1 MQPYR
6 RAVRVRPETT
16 VAGVALVWGTVGV
29 LVRWVDLPAVAVVWS
44 RVAVGALGLAAW
56 SRWRATRPTGDPV
69 DGVDPDDPRPVS
81 DPLPGWVLPA
91 TGLVLTAHWVSL
103 FAAYKL
109 APIGTVLLIT
119 YLAPVIVTAAAPRV
133 LGERSTPTIRWAL
146 VVGVVGTALVA
157 GPGARGI
164 RPLGLV
170 LSVVAALTF
179 ASLVLVGKRLAREHG
194 GIRVALTQQVVA
206 AIVLAPLAALAEWGP
221 FDWSWAWLIVLGLV
235 HTAAGECLY
244 LWALTRMRV
253 SAHGVLGYLEPV
265 AAVAFGWLLLDEAP
279 RAATVAGGV
288 LIVAAGAIVVRSGSS
303 VGDVTP
309 EVPGGVG

>member
-1 MQPYR
+1 
-6 RAVRVRPETT
+6 

-44 RVAVGALGLAAW
+44 RVAIGALGLAAW
-56 SRWRATRPTGDPV
+56 SRWRATRATDDAVERLEPPASERLPV
-69 DGVDPDDPRPVS
+69 
-81 DPLPGWVLPA
+81 WVLPA

-103 FAAYKL
+103 FAAYRL

-146 VVGVVGTALVA
+146 VVGVIGTALVA

-170 LSVVAALTF
+170 LSLVAALTF

-194 GIRVALTQQVVA
+194 GIKVALTQQVVA
-206 AIVLAPLAALAEWGP
+206 AIVLAPLAALAGWGP
-221 FDWSWAWLIVLGLV
+221 FRWSWAWLIVLGLV
-235 HTAAGECLY
+235 HTGAAECLY

-265 AAVAFGWLLLDEAP
+265 SAVVFGWLLLDEVP
-279 RAATVAGGV
+279 RAATIAGGV

>member
-1 MQPYR
+1 M
-6 RAVRVRPETT
+6 
-16 VAGVALVWGTVGV
+16 AGVALVWGTVGV
-29 LVRWVDLPAVAVVWS
+29 LVRWVDLPAVPVVWS
-44 RVAVGALGLAAW
+44 RVTIGALGLAAW
-56 SRWRATRPTGDPV
+56 SRWRSNRTDADPIDVDVPV
-69 DGVDPDDPRPVS
+69 DVAT

-103 FAAYKL
+103 FAAYDL

-119 YLAPVIVTAAAPRV
+119 YLAPVIVTAAAPQV

-146 VVGVVGTALVA
+146 AVGVVGTALVA

-179 ASLVLVGKRLAREHG
+179 ASLVLVGKRLARLHG

-206 AIVLAPLAALAEWGP
+206 AIVLAPLALLADWGP
-221 FDWSWAWLIVLGLV
+221 FRWSWAWLIVLGLV
-235 HTAAGECLY
+235 HTAGGECLY

-265 AAVAFGWLLLDEAP
+265 SAVVFGWWLLDEAP
-279 RAATVAGGV
+279 RLATVVGGV

>member
-1 MQPYR
+1 M
-6 RAVRVRPETT
+6 
-16 VAGVALVWGTVGV
+16 AGVALVWGTVGV

-44 RVAVGALGLAAW
+44 RVAIGAVGLAAW
-56 SRWRATRPTGDPV
+56 SRWRSTRPTAER
-69 DGVDPDDPRPVS
+69 VDPIDPIDPGEERPAP
-81 DPLPGWVLPA
+81 DRLPDWVLPA

-133 LGERSTPTIRWAL
+133 LGERSTPTVRWAL

-170 LSVVAALTF
+170 LSAVAALTF
-179 ASLVLVGKRLAREHG
+179 AALVLVGKRLARIHG

-206 AIVLAPLAALAEWGP
+206 AIVLAPVAALAEWGP
-221 FDWSWAWLIVLGLV
+221 FRWSWAWLILLGLV
-235 HTAAGECLY
+235 HTAGGECLY

-265 AAVAFGWLLLDEAP
+265 SAVAFGWLLLDEAP
-279 RAATVAGGV
+279 RVATIVGGV
-288 LIVAAGAIVVRSGSS
+288 LIVAAGAIVVRSGST
-303 VGDVTP
+303 VGEATP